1 MVARLRDPERLAEVG
16 RHACIVCTN
25 LGIEQTGRTDVH
37 HIKRSADGSKLGFG
51 QKAGDDRTIPLCN
64 DQHHWN
70 GVRVHMGS
78 HEFEERYGNELELL
92 DQFNALLS

>member
-1 MVARLRDPERLAEVG
+1 MVSRLRDPERLMRVG
-16 RHACIVCTN
+16 QMPCIVCTN
-25 LGIEQTGRTDVH
+25 IGVEQTGKTDVH
-37 HIKRSADGSKLGFG
+37 HIKRADDGSKLGFG

-78 HEFEERYGNELELL
+78 VVFEERFGNELDLL
-92 DQFNALLS
+92 DQVNALLS